1 MHTLSESELCDA
13 VRNRAVQRL
22 TIRQTETGKFQI
34 VVALTWK
41 EGEINLVTARKNI
54 REWASLDRLAR
65 HITDNYGTL
74 PHISLSLHQGLAL
87 K

>member
-1 MHTLSESELCDA
+1 MHTLSESELCDF
-13 VRNRAVQRL
+13 VRNHAVERL
-22 TIRQTETGKFQI
+22 TIVQTQSGRYRI

-41 EGEINLVTARKNI
+41 EGELNLVTARKTR

-65 HITDNYGTL
+65 HITENYGGL
-74 PHISLSLHQGLAL
+74 PHISLSLNQELTT